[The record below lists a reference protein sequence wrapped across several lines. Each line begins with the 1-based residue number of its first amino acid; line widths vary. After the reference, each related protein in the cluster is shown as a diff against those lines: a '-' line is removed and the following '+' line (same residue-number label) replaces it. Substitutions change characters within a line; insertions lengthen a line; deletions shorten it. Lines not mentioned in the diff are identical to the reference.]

1 MTKETIGKILRDYR
15 EQAGLSVQQVANKY
29 NKSIKTIYSWESGQG
44 QPDIETLISMCL
56 WYGIGTFEE
65 FVSGKDCS
73 YNNMLKS
80 ITAHEQAHIQKYRK
94 LNASGRDMVDTVLDK
109 EVERLEARAHKKSG
123 EEYITLPIV
132 ARGPMSDDAVLTAEE
147 KAAADAKHPELAPK
161 NNNAY

>member
-15 EQAGLSVQQVANKY
+15 ERAGLSVQQVADKY

-65 FVSGKDCS
+65 FVSGKESS
-73 YNNMLKS
+73 YNNMLKT
-80 ITAHEQAHIQKYRK
+80 ITAHEQTHIQKYRK
-94 LNASGRDMVDTVLDK
+94 LDASGRDMVDTVLDK
-109 EVERLEARAHKKSG
+109 EVERLEERAHQN
-123 EEYITLPIV
+123 ITLPIA